1 MSKITLAVL
10 AAAATFAAATPSFAQ
25 NFQGFGAPSYI
36 TEGRAAAQTQN
47 KPVSLKAT
55 KHAKHA
61 QQAR

>member
-36 TEGRAAAQTQN
+36 TEGQAPAQSQN
-47 KPVSLKAT
+47 KPVALKP
-55 KHAKHA
+55 AKHGKHVN
-61 QQAR
+61 QAR